1 MEIDYI
7 QKIYINMNKETI
19 EKAISI
25 TKDVNILK
33 KFIDNLKDKHNTL
46 ALQIYSKVFETL
58 FHDNFNP
65 SNEIY
70 NEVVNDFISIL
81 ETKLQQLEKELENL

>member
-25 TKDVNILK
+25 TKDINVLK
-33 KFIDNLKDKHNTL
+33 
-46 ALQIYSKVFETL
+46 
-58 FHDNFNP
+58 
-65 SNEIY
+65 
-70 NEVVNDFISIL
+70 
-81 ETKLQQLEKELENL
+81 